1 MSTRQALRRLILLAG
16 PVLWAGA
23 AAGNPPMSAI
33 DWLSKSV
40 TAPAVKPP
48 ADVVAAV
55 PPVGAPPTPGIDVSV
70 LGNQQ
75 LDSAGLIPVSVSGL
89 PRDLWQGSSSADLIA
104 LLKAEPMRMLPAL
117 QDLFYT
123 LLLAEVDPPADAG
136 ASGGFLVA
144 RVDRL
149 LDFGALDQAQALLQV
164 AGTSQPALFRRWFDV
179 ELLLGQETAAC
190 KTMAEMPGIAPT
202 LPTRIFCLARG
213 GDWSAAVL
221 TLNSAE
227 ALGMIA
233 PQDTAVLTRFL
244 DTGGDDTAAAL
255 PPPAR
260 PTPLVWRMME
270 AIGEPLPT
278 NTLPVAFAQADLR
291 ANIGWKAQIEA
302 AERLARTGA
311 IPPNK
316 LIGVYT
322 AGKPSAS
329 GDPWDRVSAVQ
340 KFDAA
345 LRAHDVAAVG
355 HTLPPAWAAMT
366 TIGLDVP
373 FAQLYAKPLAA
384 LHLTG
389 KPAELAFRIGLLSPD
404 AETIAGSR
412 IAADP
417 AEAYLIGLARG
428 HVDGLTPPDTMGA
441 AISAGF
447 APGASAGPDLDALL
461 AGHRLGEAIL
471 RAITRISDG
480 AAGDLRG
487 VTEGLAAL
495 RKAGL
500 ESAAR
505 QTALQLML
513 MSRAG

>member
-1 MSTRQALRRLILLAG
+1 MSIRSTLQGLALVG
-16 PVLWAGA
+16 PMLWAGA
-23 AAGNPPMSAI
+23 SPGNPPMSAI
-33 DWLSKSV
+33 DWLSRSV
-40 TAPAVKPP
+40 TAPAVAPP
-48 ADVVAAV
+48 ADVAAVV
-55 PPVGAPPTPGIDVSV
+55 PPVGQPPAPGIDVSV
-70 LGNQQ
+70 LGTQQ
-75 LDSAGLIPVSVSGL
+75 LDAVGLIPVSVSGL
-89 PRDLWQGSSSADLIA
+89 PRDLWQGSASADLIA
-104 LLKAEPMRMLPAL
+104 LLKAGPMRPLPAL
-117 QDLFYT
+117 QDLLYT

-136 ASGGFLVA
+136 ASGSFLIA

-164 AGTSQPALFRRWFDV
+164 AGTRQPALFRRWFDV

-190 KTMAEMPGIAPT
+190 QTMAETPEIAPT
-202 LPTRIFCLARG
+202 LPARIYCLAHG

-221 TLNSAE
+221 TLKSAE

-233 PQDTAVLTRFL
+233 PQDTDVLTRFL

-255 PPPAR
+255 PPPAH

-291 ANIGWKAQIEA
+291 SNIGWKAQIEA

-311 IPPNK
+311 IPPNQ
-316 LIGVYT
+316 LIGIYT

-329 GDPWDRVSAVQ
+329 GDPWDRVAAVQ

-345 LRAHDVAAVG
+345 MRAHDGAAIG
-355 HTLPPAWAAMT
+355 RTLPVAWDAITAA
-366 TIGLDVP
+366 GLDVP
-373 FAQLYAKPLAA
+373 FAALYAKPLAA

-389 KPAELAFRIGLLSPD
+389 KPADLAFRIGLLSPD
-404 AETIAGSR
+404 AEAIAGTR

-417 AEAYLIGLARG
+417 AEAFLIGLARG
-428 HVDGLTPPDTMGA
+428 HVDGLTPPDAMGA

-447 APGASAGPDLDALL
+447 APGASVGDDLDALI

-471 RAITRISDG
+471 RAVTRISDG
-480 AAGDLRG
+480 ASGDLRG

-513 MSRAG
+513 IARAG

>member
-1 MSTRQALRRLILLAG
+1 MLALAG
-16 PVLWAGA
+16 PLLWAGA

-33 DWLSKSV
+33 DWLSRSV
-40 TAPAVKPP
+40 TAPPVAPP

-55 PPVGAPPTPGIDVSV
+55 PPTGQAPLPGIDVSV
-70 LGNQQ
+70 LGTQQ
-75 LDSAGLIPVSVSGL
+75 LDAAGLVPVTVSGL
-89 PRDLWQGSSSADLIA
+89 PRDLWQGSASADLIA
-104 LLKAEPMRMLPAL
+104 LLKAEPARMLPAL
-117 QDLFYT
+117 QDLLYS

-136 ASGGFLVA
+136 ASGGFLIA

-149 LDFGALDQAQALLQV
+149 LDFGALEQAQALLQV
-164 AGTSQPALFRRWFDV
+164 AGTRQPALFRRWFDV

-190 KTMAEMPGIAPT
+190 KVMAETPGIAPT
-202 LPTRIFCLARG
+202 LPARIYCLARG
-213 GDWSAAVL
+213 GDWGAAVL
-221 TLNSAE
+221 TLKSAE
-227 ALGMIA
+227 ALGMIP
-233 PQDTAVLTRFL
+233 PQDSDVLTRFL
-244 DTGGDDTAAAL
+244 DTSADDTATAL
-255 PPPAR
+255 PTPTR
-260 PTPLVWRMME
+260 PSPLIWRMME
-270 AIGEPLPT
+270 AVGEPLPT

-291 ANIGWKAQIEA
+291 SNIGWKAQIEA

-311 IPPNK
+311 IPPNQ
-316 LIGVYT
+316 LIGIYT

-329 GDPWDRVSAVQ
+329 GDPWDRVAAVQ

-345 LRAHDVAAVG
+345 LRARDIAAVG
-355 HTLPPAWAAMT
+355 RTLPLAWADIAAV
-366 TIGLDVP
+366 GLDVP

-384 LHLTG
+384 LHLSG
-389 KPAELAFRIGLLSPD
+389 KPAALAFRIGLLSPD
-404 AETIAGSR
+404 AEAIAGAR

-417 AEAYLIGLARG
+417 AEAFLIGLARG
-428 HVDGLTPPDTMGA
+428 HVDGLTPPDAMGA

-447 APGASAGPDLDALL
+447 APGASAGDDLDALI

-471 RAITRISDG
+471 RAIARISDG

-500 ESAAR
+500 DLAAR

-513 MSRAG
+513 IARAG

>member
-1 MSTRQALRRLILLAG
+1 
-16 PVLWAGA
+16 
-23 AAGNPPMSAI
+23 MSAI
-33 DWLSKSV
+33 DWLSRSV
-40 TAPAVKPP
+40 TAPVVGPP
-48 ADVVAAV
+48 ADIAGTA
-55 PPVGAPPTPGIDVSV
+55 PPVGQPPTPGIDVSV
-70 LGNQQ
+70 LGTQQ
-75 LDSAGLIPVSVSGL
+75 LDAVGLIPVSVSGL
-89 PRDLWQGSSSADLIA
+89 PRDIWQGSSSADLIA
-104 LLKAEPMRMLPAL
+104 LLKAGPMRPLPAL
-117 QDLFYT
+117 RDLLYT

-136 ASGGFLVA
+136 ASGGFLIA
-144 RVDRL
+144 RIDRL
-149 LDFGALDQAQALLQV
+149 LDFGALDQAQALLQ
-164 AGTSQPALFRRWFDV
+164 ASGARQPALFRRWFDV

-190 KTMAEMPGIAPT
+190 KAMAETPEIAPT
-202 LPTRIFCLARG
+202 LPARIYCLARD

-221 TLNSAE
+221 TLNSAK
-227 ALGMIA
+227 ALGMVA
-233 PQDTAVLTRFL
+233 SQDTDVLNRFL
-244 DTGGDDTAAAL
+244 DTGADDAATAL
-255 PPPAR
+255 PPPDH

-291 ANIGWKAQIEA
+291 SNIGWKAQIEA

-311 IPPNK
+311 IPPNQ
-316 LIGVYT
+316 LIGIYT

-329 GDPWDRVSAVQ
+329 GDPWDRVAAVQ

-345 LRAHDVAAVG
+345 MRAHDQAAITR
-355 HTLPPAWAAMT
+355 TLLTAWEDITAV
-366 TIGLDVP
+366 GLDVP
-373 FAQLYAKPLAA
+373 FAALYAKPLAA

-389 KPAELAFRIGLLSPD
+389 KPAALAFRIGLLSPD
-404 AETIAGSR
+404 AESIAGTR

-417 AEAYLIGLARG
+417 TEAFLIGLARG
-428 HVDGLTPPDTMGA
+428 HVDGLTPPDAMGA
-441 AISAGF
+441 AIVAGF
-447 APGASAGPDLDALL
+447 APGASAGDDLDALI

-513 MSRAG
+513 MSKAG